1 MSKVELT
8 FVSTVKG
15 MTLDEKIKPQKIKMF
30 YPEWLKKMPS
40 KIKQKN
46 EWGGNVDLLT
56 AKTCPS
62 FIHWFQNGW
71 VIPAWADMRIQ
82 HNPET
87 GTWYWRIGREMN
99 SYKVDIHDD
108 EQLLN
113 YADVNFLGH
122 QPSKVF
128 KLVCPWR
135 LITPSGY
142 SVYQMPMFY
151 HFDEEWITM
160 PGIIDTD
167 VWHEINQQ
175 ILYFGNGKEVFIKKG
190 TPIAHYIPFKR
201 EESVMELREE
211 TAEDNLYFEGTRL
224 KVLTEDRAGYL
235 NLDRSKNG
243 N

>member
-1 MSKVELT
+1 MSEIKMT
-8 FVSTVKG
+8 FVATVKG
-15 MTLDEKIKPQKIKMF
+15 MTLDNKIKPQRIKSF
-30 YPEWLKKMPS
+30 YPDWLKQMPF
-40 KIKQKN
+40 KIEQKGEYN
-46 EWGGNVDLLT
+46 EPTNLLT
-56 AKTCPS
+56 AKSCPS
-62 FIHWFQNGW
+62 FIHWFQNGY

-82 HNPET
+82 YNPAT

-99 SYKVDIHDD
+99 SYSVDIHHDK
-108 EQLLN
+108 QLL
-113 YADVNFLGH
+113 DHTEVKFLGRTA
-122 QPSKVF
+122 SKVF

-151 HFDEEWITM
+151 HFNNEWVTM

-175 ILYFGNGKEVFIKKG
+175 ILYFGNGQEVFIKKG
-190 TPIAHYIPFKR
+190 SPLAHYIPFKR
-201 EESVMELREE
+201 EKSAIEIREQ
-211 TAEDNLYFEGTRL
+211 TDEDNLYFEGTRL

-235 NLDRSKNG
+235 NLDRVENG